1 MSPQRPKIQFLIPPT
16 FATFSPTQKNPE
28 NHLEGDN
35 DIVASRQRN
44 PVEMTTRI
52 SGTLLHVSPSTSRA
66 SRLLKSVSRHFL
78 SPIHGFTHSAL
89 QKQEYADR
97 VDLFVNAVPG
107 PAGRVVCAFVL
118 SGEDLELLRLC
129 MDGGGGAEDGQDTEL
144 DGFRKRLMN
153 LFELGCNGEKSMN
166 VKTTAVGHGFAST
179 QTDVDG
185 FFDLQLCWSLDAPSS
200 SHLNLTPSKRE
211 CHVAVFT
218 ATKANN
224 GEEIDHF
231 QLLSLP
237 LLEKYP
243 EERQLCVISDIDDTI
258 KETKVYQGLLK
269 TLKTSL
275 LEPLEQ
281 VPGMSD
287 LFNTLLTNS
296 STTTSAS
303 ASSSLP
309 KSSQSTSA
317 PSTTTFHYVSAGPTL
332 FQPPI
337 LQFLTQNNFP
347 TTSLSLRRRPRSK
360 KPQSTLLYKTE
371 VIVDL
376 LERLGINGGGK
387 REFLLFG
394 DEGEADALVYKNVV
408 EWAVAERLKSG
419 LESGIQIKGVFIRR
433 LPKSKCQSTADTI
446 AADLDGYGK
455 DHLDL
460 EEERVELKFEDSV
473 EADDGD
479 ERKAKCAKISSG
491 LGPEVR
497 FFQNGFDLAQ
507 QLSTVLL

>member
-1 MSPQRPKIQFLIPPT
+1 MSPPKIQFLIPPT
-16 FATFSPTQKNPE
+16 FATFSPTNLENPKV
-28 NHLEGDN
+28 GDI
-35 DIVASRQRN
+35 DIVAQRQGNSVR
-44 PVEMTTRI
+44 VTSRI
-52 SGTLLHVSPSTSRA
+52 SGTFLHVSPSSSRA

-78 SPIHGFTHSAL
+78 SPIHGFTHSVL

-107 PAGRVVCAFVL
+107 PAGQVVCAFVL
-118 SGEDLELLRLC
+118 SEDDLEMLRLC
-129 MDGGGGAEDGQDTEL
+129 MDPEGGEGGVEDGQDTAL
-144 DGFRKRLMN
+144 DAFRKRLMH
-153 LFELGCNGEKSMN
+153 LFELECNGEKSMN
-166 VKTTAVGHGFAST
+166 AKTIAAGYGFAST

-185 FFDLQLCWSLDAPSS
+185 FFDLQLCWSSSS
-200 SHLNLTPSKRE
+200 SHLNLMSSKRE

-243 EERQLCVISDIDDTI
+243 TERHLCVISDIDDTI
-258 KETKVYQGLLK
+258 KETKVYKGLLK

-281 VPGMSD
+281 VPGMSE

-296 STTTSAS
+296 STATSAS
-303 ASSSLP
+303 ATQSSSP
-309 KSSQSTSA
+309 SSSSSA

-337 LQFLTQNNFP
+337 IQFLTQNNFP
-347 TTSLSLRRRPRSK
+347 TTSLCLRRRPRAK

-376 LERLGINGGGK
+376 LQRLGINGGGGK
-387 REFLLFG
+387 REFLLVG
-394 DEGEADALVYKNVV
+394 DEGEVDALVYKNIV

-419 LESGIQIKGVFIRR
+419 HGGGIDIKGIFIRK
-433 LPKSKCQSTADTI
+433 LPSKCKSTAADTI
-446 AADLDGYGK
+446 EADVDGYGK
-455 DHLDL
+455 DHLDEE

-479 ERKAKCAKISSG
+479 ERKEQSSSIVPSG
-491 LGPEVR
+491 HGPEVR
-497 FFQNGFDLAQ
+497 FFKNGFDLAE
-507 QLSTVLL
+507 QLSILF